1 VKYHTIGQG
10 IFYSFWLLIVGVFLF
25 NSATRAYNN
34 VRNGRNINGPF
45 DPVSSEVYSYI
56 KEETA
61 PDSIL
66 IFFKPRAMRLMTD
79 HDTLMINQ
87 CEGLFKGDYV
97 ILSKKVGENNQIP
110 PERIDSCN
118 LPLDNVF
125 ENRRFI
131 IYKILK

>member
-1 VKYHTIGQG
+1 
-10 IFYSFWLLIVGVFLF
+10 
-25 NSATRAYNN
+25 
-34 VRNGRNINGPF
+34 
-45 DPVSSEVYSYI
+45 VYSYI
-56 KEETA
+56 KEETS
-61 PDSIL
+61 PDNIL

-97 ILSKKVGENNQIP
+97 ILSKKVGENNQVP
-110 PERIDSCN
+110 PERIGSCN